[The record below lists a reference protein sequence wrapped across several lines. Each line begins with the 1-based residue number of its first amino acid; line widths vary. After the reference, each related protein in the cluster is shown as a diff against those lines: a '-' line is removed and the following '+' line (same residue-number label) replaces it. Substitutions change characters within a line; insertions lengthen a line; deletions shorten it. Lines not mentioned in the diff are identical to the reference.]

1 MSKEKTTLEKITPTR
16 RQFIAG
22 GVSGAALIAASCA
35 PKQPTAHDN
44 IKGAEN
50 ILGLN
55 YSDAERQTIADGLDA
70 QLETIKALRALKHPN
85 DLPPAQ
91 IFDPRL
97 KGRTYEPQENSITLK
112 SANIPNL
119 PNNAEDIAFAPLTH
133 LSHWVKTKQ
142 ISALDL
148 TKLYLKRIETHGDKL
163 ECFVTVTKDLA
174 LSQAAKADRE
184 ISSGNYKGALH
195 GIPYG
200 LKDLMDTN
208 GIATTWGATPYK
220 DRVATG
226 DAHIVTKLRD
236 AGAVLIGKTTCGA
249 VAWGDV
255 WFDGTTRN
263 PWNTLEG
270 SSGSS
275 AGSASATGAGLVGFS
290 IGTETLGSIVSPSN
304 RCGTTGLRPTFG
316 RVGRSGTMALCWSL
330 DKIGPICRTVE
341 DNALVLAA
349 LNGADANDP
358 ANISHGFHYNGN
370 IDPKTITLG
379 FDVSAFND
387 DEATALD
394 REILEKV
401 KAMGF
406 NMREINL
413 PDVNTDPLI
422 MQLSVEAAAAFAELT
437 LTDRDDELRWG
448 EKYSWPH
455 VWREARLVSAVD
467 LIQVDRLRRTLMVKM
482 AEVFD
487 GVDAI
492 IGPNFSK
499 GMLRITN
506 YTGHPQLSMRA
517 GFQEREVRQA
527 YDGVAV
533 ADGTTDL
540 LPHNIS
546 LWSPLFKEANIIAL
560 GRAIE
565 ESLAVVGER
574 PSI

>member
-1 MSKEKTTLEKITPTR
+1 MSDNKEPQEKFMPTR
-16 RQFIAG
+16 RQFIG
-22 GVSGAALIAASCA
+22 GSVTGAALIAVGCS
-35 PKQPTAHDN
+35 PSQPNTTDQ
-44 IKGAEN
+44 IKGAEH
-50 ILGLN
+50 ILGLD
-55 YSDAERQTIADGLDA
+55 YSDAERETIASSIDE
-70 QLETIKALRALKHPN
+70 QLETIKALRGLGHPN

-97 KGRTYEPQENSITLK
+97 KGKTYAPQDNKITLK
-112 SANIPNL
+112 SATIPAL
-119 PNNAEDIAFAPLTH
+119 PTNAEDIAFAPLTK
-133 LSHWVKTKQ
+133 LSYWIKTKQ
-142 ISALDL
+142 ISSLDL
-148 TKLYLKRIETHGDKL
+148 TKLYLERIEKHGAKL

-174 LSQAAKADRE
+174 LEQAVQADRD
-184 ISSGNYKGALH
+184 ITSGNYKGALH

-200 LKDLMDTN
+200 VKDLMDTD

-220 DRVATG
+220 DRVATT
-226 DAHIVTKLRD
+226 DAHIVTKLRE

-275 AGSASATGAGLVGFS
+275 AGSASATGAGLVGFA

-330 DKIGPICRTVE
+330 DKIGPICRSVE
-341 DNALVLAA
+341 DTSLVLGA
-349 LNGADANDP
+349 LNGADDNDP
-358 ANISHGFHYNGN
+358 ANIDHGFEYNGN
-370 IDPKTITLG
+370 IDPKSISLG
-379 FDVSAFND
+379 YDVAAFND
-387 DEATALD
+387 EEATELD
-394 REILEKV
+394 RTTLEKV

-406 NMREINL
+406 NMVEINL
-413 PDVNTDPLI
+413 PEVNTEPLI

-437 LTDRDDELRWG
+437 LSDRDDELRWA

-455 VWREARLVSAVD
+455 VWRQARLVSAVD

-482 AEVFD
+482 ADVFN

-506 YTGHPQLSMRA
+506 YTGHPQLCMRA
-517 GFQEREVRQA
+517 GFEERNVRQA
-527 YDGVAV
+527 YEGEIVPE
-533 ADGTTDL
+533 GTVDI

-565 ESLAVVGER
+565 EGLGVVGER
-574 PSI
+574 PSL